1 MFEVD
6 RPAIVLG
13 STQREDVLDVAAC
26 AAAGIEVVRRR
37 SGGGVVLVEP
47 GALVWFDVVVPT
59 RVLHD
64 VGVGDDIRASMV
76 WLGSH
81 IAGALGGEAAPTER
95 APARRAAMGSG
106 GAAPSAADGVTVHR
120 GTMACT
126 GWCPLV
132 CFAGVGPGEV
142 LAGRDKLVGISQRR
156 TRAGARFQC
165 AVHVEWSPDRLVPL
179 LAGPLPDTPLPRV
192 ATLPADAARALPA
205 AVAQTL
211 RS

>member
-26 AAAGIEVVRRR
+26 AAAGVEVVRRR

-47 GALVWFDVVVPT
+47 GGLVWFDVVVPT
-59 RVLHD
+59 AVLHE
-64 VGVGDDIRASMV
+64 VGVGDDIGASMV

-81 IAGALGGEAAPTER
+81 LAAVLG
-95 APARRAAMGSG
+95 
-106 GAAPSAADGVTVHR
+106 DDVTVHR
-120 GTMACT
+120 GAMACT

-142 LAGRDKLVGISQRR
+142 LADGAKLVGVSQRR
-156 TRAGARFQC
+156 TRAGRGSSARSTSSGRLTLC
-165 AVHVEWSPDRLVPL
+165 SVCSPGRCPTRRCHGWPRSLPTWLEGFRRLSP
-179 LAGPLPDTPLPRV
+179 
-192 ATLPADAARALPA
+192 PAS
-205 AVAQTL
+205 V
-211 RS
+211 S

>member
-1 MFEVD
+1 MEAVPGARVLTFGGSAAEFHARTIGDDPQPEVWVFEVD

-47 GALVWFDVVVPT
+47 GGLVWFDVVVPT

-64 VGVGDDIRASMV
+64 VGVGDDIGASMV

-81 IAGALGGEAAPTER
+81 IAAVLG
-95 APARRAAMGSG
+95 
-106 GAAPSAADGVTVHR
+106 DDVTVHR
-120 GTMACT
+120 GAMACT

-142 LAGRDKLVGISQRR
+142 LAGGDKLVGISQRR
-156 TRAGARFQC
+156 TRSGARFQC
-165 AVHVEWSPDRLVPL
+165 AV
-179 LAGPLPDTPLPRV
+179 PRRVV
-192 ATLPADAARALPA
+192 ARRSARSARRPAARHA
-205 AVAQTL
+205 ATAGGHAA
-211 RS
+211 